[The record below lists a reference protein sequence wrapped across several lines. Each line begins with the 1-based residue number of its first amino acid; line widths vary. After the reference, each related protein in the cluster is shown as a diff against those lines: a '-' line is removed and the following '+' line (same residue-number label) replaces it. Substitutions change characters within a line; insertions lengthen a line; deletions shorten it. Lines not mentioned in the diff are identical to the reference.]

1 MFCKPCKQCYCASTK
16 HVARVVGWGGWS
28 MLKYSS
34 GPLDSCPS
42 KCRSTTCDSPE
53 SFLLWCAEARS
64 SPKRSANQML
74 AISLD
79 LIFRTFGARQRVF
92 QQVTFNI
99 AACHRGGP
107 AAIISNIVPCA
118 LLRIA
123 NIMKHCLRAPLLA
136 PSPDWSLDTRALLAL
151 PAWEFTGDDLRI
163 CSSWE
168 ICHATHQMRH
178 CIGLR
183 AKSCLLFE
191 LRLCNNLVTQA
202 QTYLIRSQLGE
213 AANQASHSKYPHR
226 QLVFQIWWYMDT
238 S

>member
-1 MFCKPCKQCYCASTK
+1 M
-16 HVARVVGWGGWS
+16 
-28 MLKYSS
+28 
-34 GPLDSCPS
+34 
-42 KCRSTTCDSPE
+42 
-53 SFLLWCAEARS
+53 
-64 SPKRSANQML
+64 
-74 AISLD
+74 
-79 LIFRTFGARQRVF
+79 
-92 QQVTFNI
+92 
-99 AACHRGGP
+99 GP
-107 AAIISNIVPCA
+107 AAIISNIVPYA

-168 ICHATHQMRH
+168 ICHATHQMQH

-202 QTYLIRSQLGE
+202 QTVSYSKPGLGRLRTKHPIQ
-213 AANQASHSKYPHR
+213 NILTDSLYFRYDDIWTHHNNSTI
-226 QLVFQIWWYMDT
+226 QIWTFGHSSDSSVT
-238 S
+238 LVTLV

>member
-1 MFCKPCKQCYCASTK
+1 
-16 HVARVVGWGGWS
+16 

-42 KCRSTTCDSPE
+42 KCRSTCDSPE

-99 AACHRGGP
+99 AAYHRGGP
-107 AAIISNIVPCA
+107 AAIISNIVPYA

-168 ICHATHQMRH
+168 ICHATHQMQH

-226 QLVFQIWWYMDT
+226 QLVFQI
-238 S
+238 

>member
-92 QQVTFNI
+92 SASHIQHSCLPQGWPS
-99 AACHRGGP
+99 CDH
-107 AAIISNIVPCA
+107 
-118 LLRIA
+118 LQ
-123 NIMKHCLRAPLLA
+123 HCPVRLASYCQYHETLLA
-136 PSPDWSLDTRALLAL
+136 CSPTGSFARLVIGYTGLVS
-151 PAWEFTGDDLRI
+151 PA
-163 CSSWE
+163 
-168 ICHATHQMRH
+168 
-178 CIGLR
+178 GLGVYWR
-183 AKSCLLFE
+183 W
-191 LRLCNNLVTQA
+191 
-202 QTYLIRSQLGE
+202 
-213 AANQASHSKYPHR
+213 P
-226 QLVFQIWWYMDT
+226 
-238 S
+238 